1 MPHISRA
8 RRVVTA
14 IAGVVGIALVA
25 TACSGNG
32 PSVVPDVPE
41 QVDAAL
47 PAETRQQLQG
57 AVERAMAATGS
68 SGAIV
73 GVWAPWSG
81 TWVAGLGT
89 TTPGGQPVST
99 DMRFRVAN
107 VTRAMTCDVL
117 YAAAS
122 DGLVSPDDAVTEW
135 ITGMPGYENI
145 TLEQLCDSTSG
156 IASYAPR
163 VIDRWLATPE
173 RVWSPKELAA
183 YGMGSGR
190 TGEPGAAFADSDTG
204 YLLLGIA
211 LERATGMSAAE
222 MYEKYITEPLALEAT
237 VLPAATRNLA
247 EAEAPM
253 LNGLYSP
260 DGPEGG
266 VNCAEPMDVTAL
278 SSSTGHTAAGVVS
291 DIEDLGLYMQ
301 ALATGSLP
309 GANDDRFAS
318 VMPAGADAP
327 AWYTTAG
334 GAYQAGSLIGQY
346 GAMPGYIT
354 AAFSDP
360 ATGMTVAVV
369 LNNSRANGGVGA
381 YLAWE
386 LAAIAS
392 KAPAASGQTAPDAG
406 LPWTAEQ
413 YGEAVVAAAVCPL
426 PAAE

>member
-25 TACSGNG
+25 TACSGDG
-32 PSVVPDVPE
+32 ASVVPDVPE

-47 PAETRQQLQG
+47 PAETQQQLQG

-81 TWVAGLGT
+81 TWIAGLGT
-89 TTPGGQPVST
+89 TTPGGEEVST

-117 YAAAS
+117 YAAAA

-135 ITGMPGYENI
+135 ITGMPGYENV

-163 VIDRWLATPE
+163 VVERWRVTPE

-183 YGMGSGR
+183 YGMGAAR

-211 LERATGMSAAE
+211 LERATGLTAAE
-222 MYEKYITEPLALEAT
+222 MYEKYITEPLGLQAT
-237 VLPAATRNLA
+237 VLPAPTRNLA
-247 EAEAPM
+247 EADAPM

-260 DGPEGG
+260 DNPEGA

-278 SSSTGHTAAGVVS
+278 SSSTGYTAAGVVS
-291 DIEDLGLYMQ
+291 DIEDLGLYVQ

-309 GANDDRFAS
+309 GATDERFAS
-318 VMPAGADAP
+318 PLPASANGP
-327 AWYTTAG
+327 TWYTAAG

-346 GAMPGYIT
+346 GAIPGYIT
-354 AAFSDP
+354 GAFADP
-360 ATGMTVAVV
+360 SSGMAVAVV
-369 LNNSRANGGVGA
+369 LNNSRASATVGSD
-381 YLAWE
+381 LAWE

-392 KAPAASGQTAPDAG
+392 KAPAASGQTAPPAG

-413 YGEAVVAAAVCPL
+413 YGEYVAAAAVCPL
-426 PAAE
+426 PEG

>member
-1 MPHISRA
+1 MPHFSRA

-25 TACSGNG
+25 TACSGDG

-41 QVDAAL
+41 QVDAAI
-47 PAETRQQLQG
+47 PAETQQQLQG
-57 AVERAMAATGS
+57 AVERAMAATGA

-89 TTPGGQPVST
+89 TTPGGEPVTT

-117 YAAAS
+117 DAAAAE
-122 DGLVSPDDAVTEW
+122 GLVSRDDAVTKW
-135 ITGMPGYENI
+135 ITGMPGYENV

-163 VIDRWLATPE
+163 VIERWRITPE

-183 YGMGSGR
+183 YGMGTAR
-190 TGEPGAAFADSDTG
+190 TGEPGAAHADSDTG

-211 LERATGMSAAE
+211 LERATSMTAAE
-222 MYEKYITEPLALEAT
+222 MYEKYVTEPLGLEAT
-237 VLPAATRNLA
+237 GLPAPKRNLA
-247 EAEAPM
+247 ESDAPM

-260 DGPEGG
+260 DSPEGG
-266 VNCAEPMDVTAL
+266 TNCAEPMDVTAL
-278 SSSTGHTAAGVVS
+278 SSSTGYTAAGVVS
-291 DIEDLGLYMQ
+291 DIEDLGTYMQ
-301 ALATGSLP
+301 ALATGALP
-309 GANDDRFAS
+309 GTSEDRFAS
-318 VMPAGADAP
+318 PLPATPDAP
-327 AWYTTAG
+327 AWYTAAG
-334 GAYQAGSLIGQY
+334 GTYQAGSLIGQY

-354 AAFSDP
+354 SAFADP
-360 ATGMTVAVV
+360 TTGMTVAVV
-369 LNNSRANGGVGA
+369 LNNSRASGSVGA

-392 KAPAASGQTAPDAG
+392 KAPAASGQTAPTAG

-413 YGEAVVAAAVCPL
+413 YAASVDASAVCPL
-426 PAAE
+426 PEG